1 MPFALPS
8 FEIEEPYTVDGGD
21 ICLMDNRF
29 VIGVS
34 DRTSRR
40 GSLQFQKI
48 VNSMGF
54 DSILIDVRDNPTL
67 LHLKTG
73 LSFLGR
79 NTIVCQAQ
87 LAGCFTDP
95 IVVADEESYAGNCAS
110 FGDGL
115 VLIPEGAPTLRR
127 ELVDRGFEVREIP
140 MSEFQKMDGGIS
152 CLSLRF
158 PSDVS

>member
-1 MPFALPS
+1 MPFELPS

-21 ICLMDNRF
+21 ICLMENRF

-34 DRTSRR
+34 DRTSRP
-40 GSLQFQKI
+40 GSLRFQKI
-48 VNSMGF
+48 IQTMGF

-73 LSFLGR
+73 LSYLGR

-95 IVVADEESYAGNCAS
+95 IIVSDEEGYAANCAS
-110 FGDGL
+110 FGDGR
-115 VLIPEGAPTLRR
+115 VLMPTRAPELAERLRK
-127 ELVDRGFEVREIP
+127 DGFDVREIE

-158 PSDVS
+158 PW